1 MEPRKYRRYRF
12 TVALGQVGIAAVLL
26 LGCGAFDTDGDG
38 VKTVSVASASP
49 TINATIN
56 ATLQPSVVAERCQPT
71 SAVGPAA
78 QLRFGAQPFCTTWRD
93 AFQDESG
100 YKVVLRYP
108 RAGVK
113 FEHAVG
119 PNQSSFIFPDEEAPG
134 AIGAGQ
140 CEQRS
145 TFVIELSVI
154 RGGLETPYDAITFQ
168 AECQSR

>member
-1 MEPRKYRRYRF
+1 MEPTKCRRYRF
-12 TVALGQVGIAAVLL
+12 TVALGQVGVSAVLL
-26 LGCGAFDTDGDG
+26 LGCGAFDTDTDG
-38 VKTVSVASASP
+38 VKTASVASASP
-49 TINATIN
+49 TIKS
-56 ATLQPSVVAERCQPT
+56 TLQPSVVAERCQPT
-71 SAVGPAA
+71 SAVGRAA

-168 AECQSR
+168 TECQSR